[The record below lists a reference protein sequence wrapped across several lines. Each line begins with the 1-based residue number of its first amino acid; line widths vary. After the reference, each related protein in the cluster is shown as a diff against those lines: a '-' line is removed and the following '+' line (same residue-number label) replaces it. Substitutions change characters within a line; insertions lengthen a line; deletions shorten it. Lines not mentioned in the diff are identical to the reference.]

1 MSKIL
6 GVISEYN
13 PMHNGH
19 VYQLKES
26 KKIVNPDFSVCI
38 MSGNFME
45 RGDTAIISK
54 WARTKAALENGFDM
68 VIELPTI
75 YSISSA
81 ENFASGA
88 VKILNSL
95 NSDVTLS
102 FGSECGDIEVLNS
115 FAKILLEEPP
125 EYITML
131 QHELAKG
138 LPFPKA
144 RENAL
149 LLYLNDIRK
158 SAHVLSEP
166 NNILGIEYLKQI
178 QKTKN
183 KINAITIKRVGTGYN
198 NLDVAGEF
206 ASATA
211 IRELLT
217 QQKSVKK
224 FMPASSYEIL
234 KEECAV
240 GNFVL
245 ALSEFEKE
253 IIYRIRSMTISELSN
268 VPDVSEGLEHKI
280 KNAADS
286 CNKLD
291 DLIFMIKSK
300 RYTLTRIHRVLLYI
314 LLGITKDDYSNSKK
328 VTPYIRV
335 LGVSNYGKT
344 LLSELSLEKKLNVIT
359 SVKDFLNKNNN
370 RILNN
375 MLIKDIHASNIYTLA
390 YKKNSTANLDFTQ
403 KLITL

>member
-19 VYQLKES
+19 QYHLEESLKL
-26 KKIVNPDFSVCI
+26 VDPDFSVCI

-54 WARTKAALENGFDM
+54 WARTKAALKAGFDM

-81 ENFASGA
+81 ENFAAGA
-88 VKILNSL
+88 IKILNTL
-95 NSDVTLS
+95 GEDVTLS
-102 FGSECGDIEVLNS
+102 FGSECGDVDVLNK

-125 EYITML
+125 EYVTML
-131 QHELAKG
+131 KHELAKG

-178 QKTKN
+178 QKTNN
-183 KINAITIKRVGTGYN
+183 KIKAISIKRIGSGYN
-198 NLDVAGEF
+198 SSSTSSEYS
-206 ASATA
+206 SATA
-211 IRELLT
+211 IRELLMN
-217 QQKSVKK
+217 QKSVKK
-224 FMPASSYEIL
+224 FMPTVYEIL
-234 KEECAV
+234 KEECAL

-245 ALSEFEKE
+245 GLSEFEKE
-253 IIYRIRSMTISELSN
+253 ILYKIRSMSIKELSK
-268 VPDVSEGLEHKI
+268 VPDVAEGLEYKI
-280 KNAADS
+280 KEAANS

-300 RYTLTRIHRVLLYI
+300 RYTLTRIHRILLYI
-314 LLGITKDDYSNSKK
+314 LLDINDTDYSNSKRII
-328 VTPYIRV
+328 PYIRV
-335 LGVSNYGKT
+335 LGVSQAGKHF
-344 LLSELSLEKKLNVIT
+344 LSELSINKKNNIVT
-359 SVKDFLNKNNN
+359 SVKEFLDTSNN
-370 RILNN
+370 RILKS
-375 MLIKDIHASNIYTLA
+375 MLEKDIYASNIYTLA
-390 YKKNSTANLDFTQ
+390 YKKNSSANLDYTE
-403 KLITL
+403 KLIVV

>member
-19 VYQLKES
+19 LYHLKES
-26 KKIVNPDFSVCI
+26 IKVVQPDFSVCI

-54 WARTKAALENGFDM
+54 WARTKAALKSGFDM
-68 VIELPTI
+68 VIELPTV

-88 VKILNSL
+88 IKILNL
-95 NSDVTLS
+95 LGDDITLS
-102 FGSECGDIEVLNS
+102 FGSECGDVKVLS
-115 FAKILLEEPP
+115 DFAKILLDEPP
-125 EYITML
+125 EYVTML
-131 QHELAKG
+131 RHELAKG

-178 QKTKN
+178 QKTNN
-183 KINAITIKRVGTGYN
+183 KIKAISIKRIGAGYN
-198 NLDVAGEF
+198 STSTSSEYS
-206 ASATA
+206 SATA
-211 IRELLT
+211 IRELLMT
-217 QQKSVKK
+217 QKSVKK
-224 FMPASSYEIL
+224 FMPTISYEIL
-234 KEECAV
+234 KEECSL

-245 ALSEFEKE
+245 GLSEFEKE
-253 IIYRIRSMTISELSN
+253 ILYKIRSMSIKELSK
-268 VPDVSEGLEHKI
+268 VPDVSEGLEYKI
-280 KNAADS
+280 KEAANS

-300 RYTLTRIHRVLLYI
+300 RYTLTRIHRILLYI
-314 LLGITKDDYSNSKK
+314 LLGINETDYSNSKRI
-328 VTPYIRV
+328 TPYIRV
-335 LGVSNYGKT
+335 LGVSQSGKH
-344 LLSELSLEKKLNVIT
+344 LLSELSINKKNNIIT
-359 SVKDFLNKNNN
+359 SVKEFLDTSNSRTLKT
-370 RILNN
+370 
-375 MLIKDIHASNIYTLA
+375 MLEKDIYASNIYTLA
-390 YKKNSTANLDFTQ
+390 YKKISSSNLDYTE
-403 KLITL
+403 KLIVV

>member
-19 VYQLKES
+19 VYHLQQSLKL
-26 KKIVNPDFSVCI
+26 INPDFSVCI
-38 MSGNFME
+38 MSGNFVE

-54 WARTKAALENGFDM
+54 WARTKAALKNGFDM

-81 ENFASGA
+81 ENFAAGA
-88 VKILNSL
+88 IKILNTL

-102 FGSECGDIEVLNS
+102 FGSECGDIEVLDS

-125 EYITML
+125 EYVTML

-144 RENAL
+144 RQNAL

-178 QKTKN
+178 HKTKN
-183 KINAITIKRVGTGYN
+183 KINAITIKRVGTDYN
-198 NLDVAGEF
+198 SLETTTKF

-211 IRELLT
+211 IRELLM

-224 FMPASSYEIL
+224 FMPQSSYEIL
-234 KEECAV
+234 KSECAS

-245 ALSEFEKE
+245 GLSEFEKE
-253 IIYRIRSMTISELSN
+253 IIYKIRSMTAAEIAN
-268 VPDVSEGLEHKI
+268 IPDVSEGLENKI
-280 KNAADS
+280 KTAADS

-300 RYTLTRIHRVLLYI
+300 RYTLTRLNRILLYI
-314 LLGITKDDYSNSKK
+314 LLDIDKNDYEHSKK
-328 VTPYIRV
+328 LTPYIRV
-335 LGVSNYGKT
+335 LGVSNHGKA
-344 LLSELSLEKKLNVIT
+344 LLSEISANKKVNVIT
-359 SVKDFLNKNNN
+359 SVKDFLDNNIN
-370 RILNN
+370 RNLKA
-375 MLIKDIHASNIYTLA
+375 MLKKDIYASNIYTLA

-403 KLITL
+403 KLIVI

>member
-13 PMHNGH
+13 PLHNGH
-19 VYQLKES
+19 VYHLKES
-26 KKIVNPDFSVCI
+26 QKILNPDFSICI

-45 RGDTAIISK
+45 RGDTAIIDK
-54 WARTKAALENGFDM
+54 WARTKAALQNGFDM

-75 YSISSA
+75 YSVSSA
-81 ENFASGA
+81 ENFAAGA

-95 NSDVTLS
+95 NADVTLS
-102 FGSECGDIEVLNS
+102 FGSECGDIEVLDS
-115 FAKILLEEPP
+115 FAKILLVEPP
-125 EYITML
+125 EYVTML

-158 SAHVLSEP
+158 SANVLSEP

-183 KINAITIKRVGTGYN
+183 KINAITVKRIGTGYN
-198 NLDVAGEF
+198 TLEVSGKF

-211 IRELLT
+211 IRELLV
-217 QQKSVKK
+217 QQKPIKK
-224 FMPASSYEIL
+224 LMPSSSYEIL
-234 KEECAV
+234 KKECGL

-245 ALSEFEKE
+245 GLSEFEKE
-253 IIYRIRSMTISELSN
+253 IIYKIRSMSVSRLAN
-268 VPDVSEGLEHKI
+268 VPDVTEGLENKI
-280 KNAADS
+280 KDAANS

-300 RYTLTRIHRVLLYI
+300 RYTLTRIHRILLYI
-314 LLGITKDDYSNSKK
+314 LLDITKDDYIDSKK
-328 VTPYIRV
+328 ITPYVRV
-335 LGVSNYGKT
+335 LGVSNAGKE
-344 LLSELSLEKKLNVIT
+344 LLSEFASVRKLNLIT
-359 SVKDFLNKNNN
+359 SVKDFLDKNTN
-370 RILNN
+370 RILRN
-375 MLIKDIHASNIYTLA
+375 MLEKDIYASNIYTLA

>member
-19 VYQLKES
+19 LYHLKES
-26 KKIVNPDFSVCI
+26 QKIVEPDFSVCI

-54 WARTKAALENGFDM
+54 WARTKAALESGFDM

-88 VKILNSL
+88 IKILNTL
-95 NSDVTLS
+95 GDDVTLS
-102 FGSECGDIEVLNS
+102 FGSECGDVDVLNK

-125 EYITML
+125 EYVTML
-131 QHELAKG
+131 KHELAKG

-178 QKTKN
+178 QKIN
-183 KINAITIKRVGTGYN
+183 SNINAISIKRIGSGYN
-198 NLDVAGEF
+198 STSTSSEYS
-206 ASATA
+206 SATA
-211 IRELLT
+211 IRELLMN
-217 QQKSVKK
+217 QKSVKK
-224 FMPASSYEIL
+224 FMPTSSYEIL
-234 KEECAV
+234 KEECSL

-245 ALSEFEKE
+245 GLSEFEKE
-253 IIYRIRSMTISELSN
+253 ILYKIRSMSVKELAK
-268 VPDVSEGLEHKI
+268 VPDVSEGLEYKI
-280 KNAADS
+280 KEAATN

-291 DLIFMIKSK
+291 ELIFMIKSK
-300 RYTLTRIHRVLLYI
+300 RYTLTRIHRILLYI
-314 LLGITKDDYSNSKK
+314 LLSINETDYSNSKK
-328 VTPYIRV
+328 ITPYVRV
-335 LGVSNYGKT
+335 LGVSNTGKHF
-344 LLSELSLEKKLNVIT
+344 LSELTINKRNNIIT
-359 SVKDFLNKNNN
+359 SVKEFLDTTNN
-370 RILNN
+370 RALRA
-375 MLIKDIHASNIYTLA
+375 MLEKDIYASNIYTLA
-390 YKKNSTANLDFTQ
+390 YKKNSKANLDYTE
-403 KLITL
+403 KLIVV